1 MKLEDWYKKTE
12 RPEERALRRKLRRRE
27 IMEFI
32 GGMLTGGL
40 ILLLVWLYVIV
51 TPDQSSAINDLTEVQ
66 P

>member
-1 MKLEDWYKKTE
+1 
-12 RPEERALRRKLRRRE
+12 
-27 IMEFI
+27 MEFI

-66 P
+66 S